1 MLNDI
6 QSANS
11 AFRVTLRTMKR
22 LGYGLAIVMLAAIT
36 HAQSGRPA
44 ASMNAEKQA
53 LVIAEKK
60 YKAASAA
67 YAKAPKDANAKKG
80 YIEATMS
87 YGNTVLL
94 SQALGPKEKYPKAL
108 NLYRAVLKVDPKHAE
123 ALGNKKMIEDIYR
136 SMNRPI
142 PK

>member
-67 YAKAPKDANAKKG
+67 YAKAPKDAKAKKG